1 MKVIMLNK
9 YSKLLFFLI
18 IFSGIFVKKT
28 YCTIQPSQETLL
40 HKAIESSDI
49 HTVQTLLAS
58 NVNPNARKKSI
69 GCTYTPLHS
78 AVQLIKTDP
87 TSALHIIRLLL
98 DNGAN
103 PKIKSQ
109 DTLLGGEGKSAL
121 EIVSFLRNKGEGYE
135 KALAL
140 FNEKLNNPKAESAS
154 CSLRNN

>member
-1 MKVIMLNK
+1 MLNK

-78 AVQLIKTDP
+78 AVQLIEKDP

-98 DNGAN
+98 DYNADST
-103 PKIKSQ
+103 IRSR
-109 DTLLGGEGKSAL
+109 DTELGGEGKSAL
-121 EIVSFLRNKGEGYE
+121 EIVSSLRGEGYE
-135 KALAL
+135 KALEL
-140 FNEKLNNPKAESAS
+140 FNEKLQNPEIENGS
-154 CSLRNN
+154 CCLQ